1 MFMSGGSE
9 TTIKSLRTKVAES
22 ALGLGAALSG
32 CNVRRMSIHDATGH
46 LAWTSGAALS
56 GDEHE
61 FLLDALDCFALEP
74 ARPVLE
80 REGEG
85 GFGLVAFAARDPR
98 GALHGALL
106 LDVELATVS
115 GRPGERLMPARG
127 ERLMRQLALRLGSA
141 TPRVATPP
149 GAGFSGQPLT
159 LYVQQLLK
167 LAATGRTRR
176 YEVLLRTRD
185 TPSGEP
191 ALPQELIAAAEQPD
205 SGGALDR
212 AVLAELCRWLIQNRP
227 QLDVEPAAFSI
238 NLSTGA
244 LLDPSFPEFVATTLE
259 EARLNPRLIGF
270 EIRERQCREH
280 PDAVQAFVEHCER
293 IGCHI
298 VLDDF
303 TFHPDVLGLLR
314 MRAVRMLKICPSLTL
329 DGLGDRI
336 SQAQVAAISQGSR
349 VLGIHSA
356 AKRIES
362 PQARQWL
369 TAVGIEF
376 AQGYLFESPLP
387 LAELSASRLAGPQ
400 VRL

>member
-1 MFMSGGSE
+1 MSGGSD

-22 ALGLGAALSG
+22 ALGLGEALSG
-32 CNVRRMSIHDATGH
+32 CNIRRMSIHDATGH
-46 LAWTSGAALS
+46 LAWSNATAPSA
-56 GDEHE
+56 DEHE

-74 ARPVLE
+74 ARPMLE
-80 REGEG
+80 REGEA
-85 GFGLVAFAARDPR
+85 GFGLMAFAARDPR

-106 LDVELATVS
+106 LDVERVTVT
-115 GRPGERLMPARG
+115 GRPGERSIPVSG
-127 ERLMRQLALRLGSA
+127 ERLLRQLALRLGSA
-141 TPRVATPP
+141 TPRVTTPP
-149 GAGFSGQPLT
+149 GPGFGGQPLT

-191 ALPQELIAAAEQPD
+191 ALPQALIAAAELPQ

-244 LLDPSFPEFVATTLE
+244 LLDAGFPDFIAITLE

-280 PDAVQAFVEHCER
+280 PETVQAFVSRCEE
-293 IGCHI
+293 IGCQI

-314 MRAVRMLKICPSLTL
+314 MRAVRMLKIDPSLTL
-329 DGLGDRI
+329 EGLSDKI
-336 SQAQVAAISQGSR
+336 LQAQVAAISQGSR

-356 AKRIES
+356 AKRIET
-362 PQARQWL
+362 PQVRQWL
-369 TAVGIEF
+369 TAAGIEF
-376 AQGYLFESPLP
+376 AQGYLLENPLP

-400 VRL
+400 ARL

>member
-1 MFMSGGSE
+1 
-9 TTIKSLRTKVAES
+9 
-22 ALGLGAALSG
+22 
-32 CNVRRMSIHDATGH
+32 
-46 LAWTSGAALS
+46 
-56 GDEHE
+56 
-61 FLLDALDCFALEP
+61 
-74 ARPVLE
+74 
-80 REGEG
+80 
-85 GFGLVAFAARDPR
+85 
-98 GALHGALL
+98 
-106 LDVELATVS
+106 
-115 GRPGERLMPARG
+115 
-127 ERLMRQLALRLGSA
+127 MRQLALRLASA
-141 TPRVATPP
+141 TPRVTTPAA
-149 GAGFSGQPLT
+149 AGFGGQPLM

-185 TPSGEP
+185 TASGEP
-191 ALPQELIAAAEQPD
+191 ALPQSLITAAEEPG
-205 SGGALDR
+205 SGGTLDR

-244 LLDPSFPEFVATTLE
+244 LLDAEFPEFVAVTLE
-259 EARLNPRLIGF
+259 EARLNPRLIGI

-280 PDAVQAFVEHCER
+280 PEAVHRLIERCEQ
-293 IGCHI
+293 IGCHV

-303 TFHPDVLGLLR
+303 TFHPDVLPLLR
-314 MRAVRMLKICPSLTL
+314 MRAVRMLKIDPSLTL
-329 DGLGDRI
+329 EGLSDKI

-376 AQGYLFESPLP
+376 AQGYLLENPLP

-400 VRL
+400 VRR

>member
-1 MFMSGGSE
+1 MSGGSE
-9 TTIKSLRTKVAES
+9 TTIKSLHTKVAES
-22 ALGLGAALSG
+22 ALGLGEALSG

-46 LAWTSGAALS
+46 TAWASAPPITA
-56 GDEHE
+56 DEHE
-61 FLLDALDCFALEP
+61 FVLDALDCFALEP
-74 ARPVLE
+74 ARPMLE

-106 LDVELATVS
+106 LDVELVTVS
-115 GRPGERLMPARG
+115 GRPGERLMPASG
-127 ERLMRQLALRLGSA
+127 ERLLRQLALRLASA
-141 TPRVATPP
+141 TPRVTTPSGP
-149 GAGFSGQPLT
+149 GFSGQPLT

-191 ALPQELIAAAEQPD
+191 ALPQSMITAAEEPG
-205 SGGALDR
+205 SGGTLDR

-244 LLDPSFPEFVATTLE
+244 LLDAEFPEFIAVTLE

-280 PDAVQAFVEHCER
+280 PEAVQAFIERCEQ
-293 IGCHI
+293 IGCHV

-303 TFHPDVLGLLR
+303 TFHPDVLPLLR
-314 MRAVRMLKICPSLTL
+314 MRAVRMLKIDPSLTL
-329 DGLGDRI
+329 EGLSDKV

-349 VLGIHSA
+349 VLGIHSS

-376 AQGYLFESPLP
+376 AQGYLLENPLP

-400 VRL
+400 VRR